1 MIFEINFSFEK
12 MFSIFHAQELAQRRI
27 RQLTKES
34 EIDGVLENNFEHCPK
49 TVLRFLILLRK
60 RNREQA
66 LDIYNSN
73 FWEYFGKIE
82 KQLNENDHVFANNF
96 DCEKMFSLINAF
108 EKKE

>member
-1 MIFEINFSFEK
+1 MIFKTKNSFEK

-27 RQLTKES
+27 RQLIKEN
-34 EIDGVLENNFEHCPK
+34 EIDSVLENNFEHCPK
-49 TVLRFLILLRK
+49 TVLKFFILLRK

-82 KQLNENDHVFANNF
+82 KQLNENDRVFNNNF
-96 DCEKMFSLINAF
+96 DCEKMFSFINEF